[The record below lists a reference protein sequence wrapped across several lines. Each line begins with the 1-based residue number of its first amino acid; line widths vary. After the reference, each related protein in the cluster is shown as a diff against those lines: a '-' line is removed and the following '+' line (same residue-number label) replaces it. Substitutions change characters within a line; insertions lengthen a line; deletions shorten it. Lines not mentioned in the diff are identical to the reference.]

1 MTLDYIKIL
10 LGFED
15 DDSQDEILAI
25 LLSNAVSTINVYLG
39 VNELPN
45 ELEFV
50 AEQLAIIKYNK
61 LGSEGISTE
70 KIGIQTEKID
80 VLSTTYQAD
89 ELASFKTILDSY
101 KANNNLAT
109 TKRVKFL

>member
-1 MTLDYIKIL
+1 MTLDNIKIL
-10 LGFED
+10 LGLE
-15 DDSQDEILAI
+15 DDSQDIILAI
-25 LLSNAVSTINVYLG
+25 LLTNAVSTINVYLG
-39 VNELPN
+39 VTELPN

-61 LGSEGISTE
+61 LGSEGIS
-70 KIGIQTEKID
+70 TEKID

>member
-10 LGFED
+10 LGLED

-39 VNELPN
+39 VTELPN

-70 KIGIQTEKID
+70 KID

-89 ELASFKTILDSY
+89 ELASFKAILDIY

-109 TKRVKFL
+109 TKRIKFL

>member
-70 KIGIQTEKID
+70 KID

>member
-1 MTLDYIKIL
+1 MTLDNIKIL
-10 LGFED
+10 LGLE
-15 DDSQDEILAI
+15 DDSQDIILAI
-25 LLSNAVSTINVYLG
+25 LLTNAVSTINVYLG
-39 VNELPN
+39 VNELPQ
-45 ELEFV
+45 ELSFV
-50 AEQLAIIKYNK
+50 AEQLAVIKFNK
-61 LGSEGISTE
+61 LGSE
-70 KIGIQTEKID
+70 GIQTEKID

>member
-10 LGFED
+10 LGLED
-15 DDSQDEILAI
+15 DDSQDEVLTV
-25 LLSNAVSTINVYLG
+25 LLTNAVSTINVYLG
-39 VNELPN
+39 VTELPN

-61 LGSEGISTE
+61 LGSEGIS
-70 KIGIQTEKID
+70 TEKID

-109 TKRVKFL
+109 TKRIKFL

>member
-10 LGFED
+10 LGLED
-15 DDSQDEILAI
+15 DDSQDEVLTV
-25 LLSNAVSTINVYLG
+25 LLTNAVSTINVYLG
-39 VNELPN
+39 VTELPQ
-45 ELEFV
+45 ELGFI
-50 AEQLAIIKYNK
+50 AEQLAVIKFNK
-61 LGSEGISTE
+61 LGSE
-70 KIGIQTEKID
+70 GIQTEKID

-89 ELASFKTILDSY
+89 ELASFKAILDSY

>member
-10 LGFED
+10 LGLED

-25 LLSNAVSTINVYLG
+25 LLTNAVSTINVYLG
-39 VNELPN
+39 VTELPQ
-45 ELEFV
+45 ELNFV
-50 AEQLAIIKYNK
+50 AEQLAVIKFNK
-61 LGSEGISTE
+61 LGSEGIS
-70 KIGIQTEKID
+70 TEKID

>member
-1 MTLDYIKIL
+1 MTLDNIKIL
-10 LGFED
+10 LGIED
-15 DDSQDEILAI
+15 NSQDIILTI

-39 VNELPN
+39 VTELPQ
-45 ELEFV
+45 ELNFV
-50 AEQLAIIKYNK
+50 AEQLAVIKFNK
-61 LGSEGISTE
+61 LGSE
-70 KIGIQTEKID
+70 GIQTEKID

-89 ELASFKTILDSY
+89 ELASFKAVLDIY

>member
-10 LGFED
+10 LGLED

-70 KIGIQTEKID
+70 KID

>member
-1 MTLDYIKIL
+1 MTLDNIKIL
-10 LGFED
+10 LGLE
-15 DDSQDEILAI
+15 DDSQDIILAI
-25 LLSNAVSTINVYLG
+25 LLTNAVSTINVYLG

-45 ELEFV
+45 ELSFV
-50 AEQLAIIKYNK
+50 AEQLAVIKFNK
-61 LGSEGISTE
+61 LGSE
-70 KIGIQTEKID
+70 GIQTEKID

>member
-1 MTLDYIKIL
+1 MTLDNLKIL
-10 LGFED
+10 LNLTE
-15 DDSQDEILAI
+15 DDSQDEILTI
-25 LLSNAVSTINVYLG
+25 LLTNAVSTVNVYLG
-39 VNELPN
+39 VQELPK

-61 LGSEGISTE
+61 LGSE
-70 KIGIQTEKID
+70 GIQTEKID

-89 ELASFKTILDSY
+89 ELASFKTVLDSY